1 MMDLSARRRTDSRS
15 IVMDLSALGHT
26 PKPLIRE
33 GLVANRKDNEDAR
46 RRRITLTEAGEAKLH
61 DAEVLWKQAQK
72 RFDSLV
78 GSTNAKEFIEM
89 LDQLASPEFAEQFL
103 A

>member
-1 MMDLSARRRTDSRS
+1 MDRL
-15 IVMDLSALGHT
+15 
-26 PKPLIRE
+26 
-33 GLVANRKDNEDAR
+33 
-46 RRRITLTEAGEAKLH
+46 LH
-61 DAEVLWKQAQK
+61 EAEVLWKQAQK